1 MKTIRT
7 VAVAVIGLALML
19 GAAGAKA
26 QTISECQA
34 QISALQTESQ
44 GVTITGRQADK
55 ERAGLVGKLQSASI
69 ELDKVKLCD
78 AIKKLNDFK
87 VKVQDLVSAGRVDA
101 ADGQE
106 LLAGADAAIA
116 CITGLGA
123 NCS

>member
-1 MKTIRT
+1 MKTKRT
-7 VAVAVIGLALML
+7 VAAAVIGLALML
-19 GAAGAKA
+19 GPAGAKA
-26 QTISECQA
+26 QTVSECQA
-34 QISALQTESQ
+34 QISALQTASQ
-44 GVTITGRQADK
+44 GVTIAGRQADK
-55 ERAGLVGKLQSASI
+55 DRAGLVGKLQSASI

-78 AIKKLNDFK
+78 AIKKLNDYK
-87 VKVQDLVSAGRVDA
+87 VKVQDLISAGRVDP